1 MGRTIHVEQ
10 TVTDALLAELTS
22 IISGERAAVAHRCR
36 ERDISMPHLYVMT
49 ILDAQGPIPMS
60 RLAELLGSSLPTV
73 TGLVSRMEERRLVR
87 RTHDATD
94 RRVVF
99 VALSSHGA
107 SQLKQLSALRQRRL
121 AAALS
126 HLDPAQ
132 QDRLLESIKT
142 LRAAFDRTNPSGA
155 SA

>member
-1 MGRTIHVEQ
+1 MVRTIQVEQ

-49 ILDAQGPIPMS
+49 ILNAQGPIPMS

-73 TGLVSRMEERRLVR
+73 TGLVTRMEERRLVR

-94 RRVVF
+94 RRVVL
-99 VALSSHGA
+99 VR
-107 SQLKQLSALRQRRL
+107 LSAQG
-121 AAALS
+121 S
-126 HLDPAQ
+126 
-132 QDRLLESIKT
+132 
-142 LRAAFDRTNPSGA
+142 RAS
-155 SA
+155 SSS